1 MGCLNHSDPASL
13 LLLDQNS
20 VFCCICWNIF
30 VTTVSATIPLSLYIS
45 TEGTLSFAAFFVY
58 YFYIIIHS
66 PFTASSFWRTNTLLD
81 YVKLEIKATH
91 TFVGVTDT

>member
-1 MGCLNHSDPASL
+1 MYVFRMGCLNHSDPASL
-13 LLLDQNS
+13 LLLNQNS

-66 PFTASSFWRTNTLLD
+66 HLL
-81 YVKLEIKATH
+81 LPLSEGQIL
-91 TFVGVTDT
+91 F